1 VPDRETISAQELAA
15 YWGVTPVSIFEA
27 AMEGTIPGLIPGGK
41 GRKLFFNKEEVL
53 ADWIPSRLREWTRDL
68 QSPGR
73 FMAKGSELTV
83 DGGRTAI
90 HNAAVARL
98 HHMHVIVTPEKWT
111 RIITKAVQQA
121 IGGDRHA
128 RKWISDYLMG
138 PPVQRVEAE
147 VEVKTKQ
154 SFTDEMRARAIEA
167 LLASADARKVV
178 IDVEP
183 NEPRPNTN

>member
-1 VPDRETISAQELAA
+1 VQKRETISAQELAA
-15 YWGVTPVSIFEA
+15 YWGVTPTSIFEA
-27 AMEGTIPGLIPGGK
+27 AMEGTIPGLIPGEE
-41 GRKLFFNKEEVL
+41 GRKIFFDKEVVL
-53 ADWIPSRLREWTRDL
+53 AGWIPPKLRAWTRDL
-68 QSPGR
+68 QAPGR

-111 RIITKAVQQA
+111 RIITKAVHQA
-121 IGGDRHA
+121 IDGDRHA
-128 RKWISDYLMG
+128 RKWLGDYLMG

-147 VEVKTKQ
+147 VEVTAKQ
-154 SFTDEMRARAIEA
+154 SFTDEMRAKAIEA
-167 LLASADARKVV
+167 LLASADARRVV

-183 NEPRPNTN
+183 RPNTD